1 MIRSAALSALLVIV
15 LSAAAAAE
23 TVTLPTSA
31 KKVTKDEF
39 TAFIDAKSVEVIIYD
54 LDRPVTALLTWNW
67 KKKTVTGAALV
78 DGKDKVKVNVKWS
91 FDGDMACTSGGGC
104 HDIYVDGNSF
114 YEVRP
119 DGVVHAVSTIK

>member
-1 MIRSAALSALLVIV
+1 MFRNAALSAMLVII
-15 LSAAAAAE
+15 LSASAAAE
-23 TVTLPTSA
+23 TVTLPASA

-39 TAFIDAKSVEVIIYD
+39 IAFIDGKSVEVIIYD
-54 LDRPVTALLTWNW
+54 LDKPVTALLTWNW
-67 KKKTVTGAALV
+67 KKKTITGAALV
-78 DGKDKVKVNVKWS
+78 DGKDKVKVSNKLS

-104 HDIYVDGNSF
+104 HDIFVDGNSF